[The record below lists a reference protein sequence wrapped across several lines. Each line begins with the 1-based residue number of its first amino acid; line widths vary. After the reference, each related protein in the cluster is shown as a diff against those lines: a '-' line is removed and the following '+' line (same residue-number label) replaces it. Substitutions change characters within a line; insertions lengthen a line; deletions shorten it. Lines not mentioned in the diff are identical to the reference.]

1 MWKTPK
7 VNGKLVVR
15 PYTPTSR
22 VDQVGHVD
30 LILKVYFKDVH
41 PKFAEGGKMSQ
52 HLDGMD
58 VGQSID
64 FRGPN
69 NGLLTYRGC
78 GSFVIRK
85 DKKSDP
91 DIKRVKRVSMIAGG
105 SGITPMLQV
114 ITAVLNDPT
123 DNTEMALLYANRTEG
138 DILVRQELEGYQKEH
153 PGRCRLWYT
162 LTTLSEP
169 KQNWQYS
176 SGRVNAATIEERL
189 FPPSE
194 DHIVLMCG
202 PPPMMQLACDPAL
215 DKLGYS
221 QELRFKY

>member
-30 LILKVYFKDVH
+30 LIIKVYFKDVH

-69 NGLLTYRGC
+69 NGLLTCTR
-78 GSFVIRK
+78 
-85 DKKSDP
+85 D
-91 DIKRVKRVSMIAGG
+91 
-105 SGITPMLQV
+105 
-114 ITAVLNDPT
+114 AV
-123 DNTEMALLYANRTEG
+123 AL
-138 DILVRQELEGYQKEH
+138 
-153 PGRCRLWYT
+153 P
-162 LTTLSEP
+162 
-169 KQNWQYS
+169 
-176 SGRVNAATIEERL
+176 SGRTRSPIL
-189 FPPSE
+189 T
-194 DHIVLMCG
+194 
-202 PPPMMQLACDPAL
+202 
-215 DKLGYS
+215 
-221 QELRFKY
+221 LRGSKECP